1 MKSIKSFI
9 ALTLFSS
16 LVFSSCAQSLKDLK
30 KQAEQKLQQTATT
43 SGFTEEEAG
52 KALKEALSK
61 GTTKGTELVSKTDG
75 YFGNPKIKI
84 PFPPDAKKVE
94 DKLRNLGLNKEC
106 DDVILSLNRAAE
118 DAGSAAKDIFIRAIS
133 DMTITDAINI
143 VKGGENAGTEYLKSK
158 TRAALIEAFKPI
170 IKTSLDKVGATK
182 NWEFVITRYNKIPLI
197 EKVNPDLVQFA
208 TERAIDGLFVKVAEE
223 ELLIRKDP
231 IARTSE
237 LLKKVF
243 GG

>member
-1 MKSIKSFI
+1 MKKIIVVVAIVAPFLCYS
-9 ALTLFSS
+9 
-16 LVFSSCAQSLKDLK
+16 QNLKDLK
-30 KQAEQKLQQTATT
+30 NKAEQKVAQPDSKTN
-43 SGFTEEEAG
+43 FTEEEAA
-52 KALKEALSK
+52 KALREALKQGAEK
-61 GTTKGTELVSKTDG
+61 GAALVSKTDG

-94 DKLRNLGLNKEC
+94 DKLRSLGLNKEC

-118 DAGSAAKDIFIRAIS
+118 DAGSSAKAIFLQAIQ

-143 VKGGENAGTEYLKSK
+143 VKGGDNAGTEFLKSK
-158 TRAALIEAFKPI
+158 TRTALVEAFKPI

-182 NWEFVITRYNKIPLI
+182 NWEFVITRYNKIPLV
-197 EKVNPDLVQFA
+197 EKVNPDLVQYA
-208 TERAIDGLFVKVAEE
+208 TEKAIDGLFIQVAEE

-243 GG
+243 GN

>member
-1 MKSIKSFI
+1 MKKF
-9 ALTLFSS
+9 LFFSTCLLIITS
-16 LVFSSCAQSLKDLK
+16 SSCGQNLRDLK
-30 KQAEQKLQQTATT
+30 KQAEDKLKETQVQ
-43 SGFTEEEAG
+43 SGFSEEEAG
-52 KALKEALSK
+52 KALKEALSNGASK
-61 GTTKGTELVSKTDG
+61 GAELVSKTDG

-94 DKLRNLGLNKEC
+94 DKLRSLGLNKEC

-118 DAGSAAKDIFIRAIS
+118 DAGSSAKAIFLQAIQ

-143 VKGGENAGTEYLKSK
+143 VKGGDNAGTEFLKSK
-158 TRAALIEAFKPI
+158 TRTALVEAFKPI

-182 NWEFVITRYNKIPLI
+182 NWEFVITRYNKIPLV
-197 EKVNPDLVQFA
+197 EKVNPDLVQYA
-208 TERAIDGLFVKVAEE
+208 TEKAIDGLFIQVAEE

-243 GG
+243 GN

>member
-1 MKSIKSFI
+1 MKKIITLSAI
-9 ALTLFSS
+9 ALA
-16 LVFSSCAQSLKDLK
+16 LVSTVSAQSLKDLK
-30 KQAEQKLQQTATT
+30 KQAEEKLKTSTPA
-43 SGFTEEEAG
+43 SGFTEQDAAN
-52 KALKEALSK
+52 ALKEALSK
-61 GTTKGTELVSKTDG
+61 GSAKGAAQVSQLDG

-94 DKLRNLGLNKEC
+94 DKLRTLGLNKEC

-118 DAGSAAKDIFIRAIS
+118 DAGAAAKDIFIRAIS
-133 DMTITDAINI
+133 DMTISDAINI
-143 VKGGENAGTEYLKSK
+143 VKGADNAGTEYLKSK
-158 TRAALIEAFKPI
+158 TRAALVEAFKPI

-182 NWEFVITRYNKIPLI
+182 NWEFVITRYNKIPMV

-231 IARTSE
+231 IARTSD

-243 GG
+243 GH

>member
-1 MKSIKSFI
+1 MKKF
-9 ALTLFSS
+9 LFFSTCLLIITS
-16 LVFSSCAQSLKDLK
+16 SSCGQNLRDLK
-30 KQAEQKLQQTATT
+30 KQAEDKLKETQVQ
-43 SGFTEEEAG
+43 SGFSEEEAG
-52 KALKEALSK
+52 KALKEALSNGASK
-61 GTTKGTELVSKTDG
+61 GAELVSKTDG

-94 DKLRNLGLNKEC
+94 DKLRSLGLNKEC

-118 DAGSAAKDIFIRAIS
+118 DAGSSAKAIFLQAIQ

-143 VKGGENAGTEYLKSK
+143 VKGGDNAGTEFLKSK
-158 TRAALIEAFKPI
+158 TRNALVEAFKPI

-182 NWEFVITRYNKIPLI
+182 NWEFVITRYNKIPLV
-197 EKVNPDLVQFA
+197 EKVNPDLVQYA
-208 TERAIDGLFVKVAEE
+208 TEKAIDGLFIQVAEE

-231 IARTSE
+231 MARTSE

-243 GG
+243 GN

>member
-1 MKSIKSFI
+1 MKKL
-9 ALTLFSS
+9 LTLTAIYIAATTS
-16 LVFSSCAQSLKDLK
+16 VFAQSLKDLK
-30 KQAEQKLQQTATT
+30 KQAEQKIQKTATT
-43 SGFTEEEAG
+43 SGFSEEEAG
-52 KALKEALSK
+52 NALKEALSK
-61 GTTKGTELVSKTDG
+61 GAAKGAQTVSQIDG

-94 DKLRNLGLNKEC
+94 DKLRSLGLNKEC

-143 VKGGENAGTEYLKSK
+143 VKGGDNAGTEFLKSK
-158 TRAALIEAFKPI
+158 TRAALVEAFKPI

-182 NWEFVITRYNKIPLI
+182 NWEFVITRYNKIPMV

>member
-1 MKSIKSFI
+1 MNTFKSAI
-9 ALTLFSS
+9 TLVLLNS
-16 LVFSSCAQSLKDLK
+16 LIFSSCAQSLKDLK
-30 KQAEQKLQQTATT
+30 KQAEQKLQQTNTAV
-43 SGFTEEEAG
+43 GFTEEEAG
-52 KALKEALSK
+52 KALREALSK
-61 GTTKGTELVSKTDG
+61 GAAKGAQTVSQTDG

-94 DKLRNLGLNKEC
+94 DKLRSLGLNKEC

-133 DMTITDAINI
+133 DMTVTDAINI
-143 VKGGENAGTEYLKSK
+143 VKGGENAGTEYLRSK
-158 TRAALIEAFKPI
+158 TRAALVEAFKPI
-170 IKTSLDKVGATK
+170 IQTSLDKVGATK
-182 NWEFVITRYNKIPLI
+182 SWEFVITRYNKIPLVD
-197 EKVNPDLVQFA
+197 KVNPDLVQFA

-243 GG
+243 GS